1 MSEMKGRGSMEIK
14 KAASAGTLESGDIM
28 VLLEKGEKGI
38 EIDLTSTVSKQ
49 FGDQIKEVMIET
61 LTNLGVTDAKVV
73 AKDRGA
79 LDCTI
84 KARVMAA
91 YYRATESTDYK
102 WGE

>member
-1 MSEMKGRGSMEIK
+1 MQIK
-14 KAASAGTLESGDIM
+14 KTASAGTLESSDIM
-28 VLLEKGEKGI
+28 VILEKCDKGI
-38 EIDLTSTVSKQ
+38 EIDLNSAVEKQ
-49 FGDQIKEVMIET
+49 FGEHIREIIKNT
-61 LTNLGVTDAKVV
+61 LMGLGATNVKVV

-102 WGE
+102 WGDGE

>member
-1 MSEMKGRGSMEIK
+1 MKGRVEMQVK
-14 KAASAGTLESGDIM
+14 NTAFAGTLESGDVMI
-28 VLLEKGEKGI
+28 LLEKSQEGI
-38 EIDLTSTVSKQ
+38 EVDLKSTVGKQ
-49 FGDQIKEVMIET
+49 FGEQIKKVIIET
-61 LTNLGVTDAKVV
+61 LENLGAEDVKVI
-73 AKDRGA
+73 ANDRGA